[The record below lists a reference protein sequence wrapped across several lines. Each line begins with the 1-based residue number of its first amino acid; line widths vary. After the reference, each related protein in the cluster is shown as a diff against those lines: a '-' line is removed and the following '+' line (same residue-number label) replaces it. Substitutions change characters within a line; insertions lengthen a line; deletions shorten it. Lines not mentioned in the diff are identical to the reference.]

1 MTITNQKLLN
11 SAGALRD
18 FSGLPMRGVITLRL
32 KNILEAAQSQ
42 IDKVV
47 EVQEEI
53 FEDID
58 KDSDEE
64 AVTAASEEWQEVLE
78 SEFTFDEEPIP
89 ASALESVNVTA
100 STLLALDWLIAE
112 PNAAAPEQPQRRRR
126 GRPSA

>member
-1 MTITNQKLLN
+1 MTITNQELLS

-32 KNILEAAQSQ
+32 KNVLEAAQSQ

-64 AVTAASEEWQEVLE
+64 TVAAANEEWQEVLE

-89 ASALESVNVTA
+89 ASALDSVNVTA

-112 PNAAAPEQPQRRRR
+112 PNATAPEQPQRRR
-126 GRPSA
+126 GRPST